1 MTASGGRVSAG
12 LLVADLPGTGGARAL
27 ASRAALAGDGW
38 AISFGELE
46 GDARRWQRLLH
57 DSGVGRGDRVAIL
70 ASNGPDY
77 LGLLYGASLHGAA
90 VVLLNTRLD
99 AGSVR
104 YQLEDSEARLAVVG
118 PDHHRLAAEAGAFGL
133 PAVTLDDDHRG
144 RFRGIEPV
152 PAGAARPDPEDPFIQ
167 LYTSGTT
174 GRPKGCVLS
183 QRAWVAAAANI
194 VTGLGLTA
202 ADVHAG
208 SGPFFHVAGLG
219 MAMSV
224 LSAGGRV
231 VFGTTRSM
239 DESWDLVARHG
250 ITIGTFVGG
259 GVVRAVRHPMSA
271 TCGKTVRLLTGQA
284 GKHTPAEHEEMAD
297 LVPHAG
303 FAGIY
308 GSTEAGNFVTVTSR
322 ADEVARPGTIGR
334 PLIGFRAAVVG
345 PDDELVTPG
354 EAGELALRGTSVMS
368 EYWRLPEAT
377 ADTLRNGWLHTG
389 DVMRTDDDGYLFM
402 LDRLKDM
409 VKPGGENVYSI
420 EVEQVLRL
428 HPAVADCAVIGVP
441 DNRWGE
447 GVKAV
452 VVAPDGVDIAALDA
466 WCLERLAAYKRP
478 RWYQLVDALPANGAK
493 VDKKRLR
500 AEHDPQR
507 SARLRERDR

>member
-1 MTASGGRVSAG
+1 M
-12 LLVADLPGTGGARAL
+12 
-27 ASRAALAGDGW
+27 
-38 AISFGELE
+38 SFGQLAD
-46 GDARRWQRLLH
+46 DARRWHRLLH
-57 DSGVGRGDRVAIL
+57 DERVGRGDRIAIL
-70 ASNGPDY
+70 AGNGPAY
-77 LGLLYGASLHGAA
+77 LSLLYGASLCGAA
-90 VVLLNTRLD
+90 VVLINTRLD
-99 AGSVR
+99 AASVR
-104 YQLEDSEARLAVVG
+104 YQLEDSGARLTVVD
-118 PDHHRLAAEAGAFGL
+118 PEHHRLATEAGASDL
-133 PAVTLDDDHRG
+133 SAVTLDDHHRD
-144 RFRGIEPV
+144 RFRAVEPA
-152 PAGAARPDPEDPFIQ
+152 PAAAARPDPEDPFIQ

-183 QRAWVAAAANI
+183 QRAWVAAAANL
-194 VTGLGLTA
+194 VTGLGLTN

-219 MAMSV
+219 TAMSV

-231 VFGTTRSM
+231 VFGSTQSLE
-239 DESWDLVARHG
+239 ESWDLMGRHG
-250 ITIGTFVGG
+250 VTLGTFVGG
-259 GVVRAVRHPMSA
+259 GGTRAARHPMSA
-271 TCGKTVRLLTGQA
+271 THGKTLRLLTGQA
-284 GKHTPAEHEEMAD
+284 GKHTPAEHAEMAE

-308 GSTEAGNFVTVTSR
+308 GSTEAGNFVTVASR
-322 ADEVARPGTIGR
+322 ADEIARPGTIGR

-345 PDDELVTPG
+345 PDDEPVTAG

-377 ADTLRNGWLHTG
+377 AETLRHGWLHTG
-389 DVMRTDDDGYLFM
+389 DVMRTDDDGYLYM

-441 DNRWGE
+441 DDRWGE

-452 VVAPDGVDIAALDA
+452 VVAPDGVDVAALDA

-478 RWYQLVDALPANGAK
+478 RWYQLVDALPVNGAK

-500 AEHDPQR
+500 AAHDPGR
-507 SARLRERDR
+507 SIRLRERDR